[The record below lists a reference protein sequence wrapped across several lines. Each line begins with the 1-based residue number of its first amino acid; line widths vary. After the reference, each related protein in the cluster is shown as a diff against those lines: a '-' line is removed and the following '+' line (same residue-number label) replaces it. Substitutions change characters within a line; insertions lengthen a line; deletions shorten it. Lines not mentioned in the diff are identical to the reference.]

1 MAYQVTFTEPAR
13 DDLRAIVAFIAQD
26 SPPRALTFRDRL
38 LAEAESL
45 ARLPFRGRLLKGHSQ
60 VRRILC
66 GDYLI
71 LYRVHEAERVVEVL
85 RFWHGAR
92 GTPQL

>member
-1 MAYQVTFTEPAR
+1 M
-13 DDLRAIVAFIAQD
+13 VAFIAQD
-26 SPPRALTFRDRL
+26 SPERAVTFRDRL

-45 ARLPFRGRLLKGHSQ
+45 ARLPFRGRLLKGHPQ

-92 GTPQL
+92 GTPRI

>member
-13 DDLRAIVAFIAQD
+13 DDLQAIVTFIGQD
-26 SPPRALTFRDRL
+26 SPQRALAFRDRL

-45 ARLPFRGRLLKGHSQ
+45 AHLPFRGRFLKGHSQ
-60 VRRILC
+60 ARRILC

-71 LYRVHEAERVVEVL
+71 LYRVHEAQRVVEVL

-92 GTPQL
+92 GTPRF